1 MKKHRISCLLW
12 LTLSAILILADYLL
26 KRWAETALKGNGRLI
41 LIENVLGL
49 RYAENTGA
57 AFSALSGATGLL
69 SLVSLIVCVTVIV
82 FMVIRP
88 QRWFVQLPLSMILAG
103 GMGNMID
110 RLTLGY
116 VVDYFEFLFM
126 KFAIFNLADVFITF
140 GAALLVLVLLIGGD
154 GIGRMDRS

>member
-88 QRWFVQLPLSMILAG
+88 QRWFVQLPLSMILVG

-126 KFAIFNLADVFITF
+126 KFAIFNLADVFITV

>member
-126 KFAIFNLADVFITF
+126 KFAIFNLADVFITV

-154 GIGRMDRS
+154 EIGRMDRS